1 MNLQVE
7 SISRTGYY
15 LDYYEKNALKV
26 TINVL
31 NSLYKNGIFIQAESR
46 PFTSKDFK
54 DIAEQLNEIVSYQ
67 GTKSQSKTD
76 NKIFCPTYETKPN
89 VRISFDEYEYEEEE
103 EEEED
108 EEYEEDWFVEMG
120 V

>member
-7 SISRTGYY
+7 SVSRTGYY

-31 NSLYKNGIFIQAESR
+31 NSLYKNNIFIEAESR
-46 PFTSKDFK
+46 PFVSKDFK
-54 DIAEQLNEIVSYQ
+54 DIAEQLNEIISYQ
-67 GTKSQSKTD
+67 GTKSQSETN

-89 VRISFDEYEYEEEE
+89 VRISFDEYEEEEE
-103 EEEED
+103 EEEE
-108 EEYEEDWFVEMG
+108 YEED
-120 V
+120 

>member
-1 MNLQVE
+1 MNLHVE

-26 TINVL
+26 TINIL
-31 NSLYKNGIFIQAESR
+31 NSLYENGIFIEAESR

-54 DIAEQLNEIVSYQ
+54 DIAEQLNEIISYQ
-67 GTKSQSKTD
+67 GTKSQSETD
-76 NKIFCPTYETKPN
+76 NKIFRPTYETKPN
-89 VRISFDEYEYEEEE
+89 VRISFDEYEEEE

-108 EEYEEDWFVEMG
+108 EED
-120 V
+120 